1 MKNTISFLLLIFI
14 TSLISCSQEI
24 KESQISGKII
34 NATESTLKI
43 GSQTIPITEDGKFTF
58 IKVIERPILLDV
70 SYANWE
76 WTIFLKPGS
85 SFDVLIPGKSLETIE
100 YTGDLIYSNAYL
112 LETSSLT
119 NEINTFINK
128 NWVQFHQQNQTDYV
142 SAIDSLKG
150 LYLKHL
156 TIDSIRYATFSEEFI
171 KLWKAEINYGF
182 NKLILKYPKWH
193 FQFTG
198 NIVKLSRQTIYY
210 TKTAKIDCLEYIDL
224 PSYKKYTKTW
234 IDNESKTLVEKDTS
248 QKHYSL
254 KKIEAVFQILPE
266 IFNNP
271 YLRDFWLTEYLK
283 EHIDKNGVTN
293 SNQYVNQFNAICKTE
308 VFKNDIEQ
316 NVKSVLDARKDHGVN
331 IYKTENDFIL
341 EVHIF
346 KPKDFIITEKRP
358 AIVIFHGGGWVSGY
372 PSWAF
377 SRAKHFSDQGMIGI
391 AAQYRLSNY
400 KDVTPVEAMKDA
412 KDVFLWLRTNADSL
426 GIIPNRIAGEGWS
439 AGGHL
444 VTSAAIFVD
453 TLSSQKINSAPNALI
468 LTSPALDTDP
478 KHDGYFKS
486 LLGTR
491 DIDPNDL
498 SPVENVAE
506 GLELPPTLILQGRTD
521 RLTPTKYAQ
530 LFHDKMKASNYQC
543 ELVIYE
549 NCGHLFT
556 PSNLDDTGMPQ
567 PDKEILKKANK
578 KADEFLIKLGYIVE

>member
-1 MKNTISFLLLIFI
+1 M
-14 TSLISCSQEI
+14 
-24 KESQISGKII
+24 
-34 NATESTLKI
+34 
-43 GSQTIPITEDGKFTF
+43 
-58 IKVIERPILLDV
+58 
-70 SYANWE
+70 E
-76 WTIFLKPGS
+76 WIIFLKPGS
-85 SFDVLIPGKSLETIE
+85 SFDVLIPGKRLETIE
-100 YTGDLIYSNAYL
+100 YIGELISSNTYL
-112 LETSSLT
+112 FETSSLS
-119 NEINTFINK
+119 NEINAFFNK
-128 NWVQFHQQNQTDYV
+128 NWIQLHRQNQTDYI
-142 SAIDSLKG
+142 STIDSLKG

-156 TIDSIRYATFSEEFI
+156 TTDSKRYETFSKEFI
-171 KLWKAEINYGF
+171 KAWKAEIDYGF

-198 NIVKLSRQTIYY
+198 NIVKLSRQTIDYI
-210 TKTAKIDCLEYIDL
+210 KTSKIDCPEYIDL
-224 PSYKKYTKTW
+224 PSYKKYTKSW
-234 IDNESKTLVEKDTS
+234 IDYEFETLIEKDTS

-254 KKIEAVFQILPE
+254 KKIEATFQVISE
-266 IFNNP
+266 IFDNQ
-271 YLRDFWLTEYLK
+271 YLKDFWLAEYLK
-283 EHIDKNGVTN
+283 EHIDKNGIAN
-293 SNQYVNQFNAICKTE
+293 SKQYVNQFNVICKTE
-308 VFKNDIEQ
+308 VLKNIIEQ
-316 NVKSVLDARKDHGVN
+316 NVKSVLDARKDHEVK

-346 KPKDFIITEKRP
+346 KPKDFIVTEKRP
-358 AIVIFHGGGWVSGY
+358 VIVIFHGGGWVSGN

-377 SRAKHFSDQGMIGI
+377 DSAKHFSNQGMIGI
-391 AAQYRLSNY
+391 AVQYRLSNY
-400 KDVTPVEAMKDA
+400 KDITPVKAMKDA

-453 TLSSQKINSAPNALI
+453 TLSNQKINSAPNALI
-468 LTSPALDTDP
+468 LTSLVLDTDP

-506 GLELPPTLILQGRTD
+506 GLPLPPTLILQGRTD

-556 PSNLDDTGMPQ
+556 PSNLDDTGWPQ
-567 PDKEILKKANK
+567 PDKEISRKANN
-578 KADEFLIKLGYIVE
+578 KADDFLKELGYIIK

>member
-1 MKNTISFLLLIFI
+1 MKNTFSFLLLIFI

-24 KESQISGKII
+24 SESQISGRII

-70 SYANWE
+70 SYANLE
-76 WTIFLKPGS
+76 WTIFLKPES
-85 SFDVLIPGKSLETIE
+85 SIDVLIQGKSLETVE
-100 YTGDLIYSNAYL
+100 YTGELASSNTYL
-112 LETSSLT
+112 LETDSLS
-119 NEINTFINK
+119 NEINVFINK
-128 NWVQFHQQNQTDYV
+128 KWVQFHLQNQEDYI
-142 SAIDSLKG
+142 SSIDSLKG

-156 TIDSIRYATFSEEFI
+156 NVDSKRHETFSQEFI
-171 KLWKAEINYGF
+171 ELWKAEINYGF

-198 NIVKLSRQTIYY
+198 NKVELSRQTIDYI
-210 TKTAKIDCLEYIDL
+210 KTSKIDCPEYIDL
-224 PSYKKYTKTW
+224 SSYKKYTKTW
-234 IDNESKTLVEKDTS
+234 IDYESETLIEKDPS

-254 KKIEAVFQILPE
+254 KKIEATFQVISE
-266 IFNNP
+266 IFDNQ
-271 YLRDFWLTEYLK
+271 YLKDFWLAEYLK
-283 EHIDKNGVTN
+283 EHIDKNGIANGTQN
-293 SNQYVNQFNAICKTE
+293 MNQFNAICKTE
-308 VFKNDIEQ
+308 VLKNEIEQ
-316 NVKSVLDARKDHGVN
+316 YVESVLDTRKGHEVK
-331 IYKTENDFIL
+331 IYKTENEFIL

-346 KPKDFIITEKRP
+346 KPKDFIVTEKRP
-358 AIVIFHGGGWVSGY
+358 AIAIFHGGGWVSGN

-377 SRAKHFSDQGMIGI
+377 DRAKHFSNQGMIGI
-391 AAQYRLSNY
+391 AVQYRLSNY
-400 KDVTPVEAMKDA
+400 KDITPVEAMKDA

-426 GIIPNRIAGEGWS
+426 GIIPNKIAGEGWS

-444 VTSAAIFVD
+444 VTSAAIFVN
-453 TLSSQKINSAPNALI
+453 TLSNQKINSAPNALI

-491 DIDPNDL
+491 GIDPNDL

-506 GLELPPTLILQGRTD
+506 GLPLPPTLILQGRTD
-521 RLTPTKYAQ
+521 RLALTKYAQ

-567 PDKEILKKANK
+567 PDKEISKKADK

>member
-1 MKNTISFLLLIFI
+1 MKNTLSFLLLIFI
-14 TSLISCSQEI
+14 TSLVSCSQEI

-34 NATESTLKI
+34 NAIESTLKI
-43 GSQTIPITEDGKFTF
+43 GSQTVPITEDGKFTF

-70 SYANWE
+70 SYANLE
-76 WTIFLKPGS
+76 WTIFLKPES
-85 SFDVLIPGKSLETIE
+85 SFDVLISEKSLDAIE
-100 YTGDLIYSNAYL
+100 YTGELISSNTYL
-112 LETSSLT
+112 LETNSLSL
-119 NEINTFINK
+119 EINAVFEK
-128 NWVQFHQQNQTDYV
+128 NWVQFHRQNQTDYV
-142 SAIDSLKG
+142 STIDSLKG

-156 TIDSIRYATFSEEFI
+156 TLDSKRYETFSQEFI
-171 KLWKAEINYGF
+171 KLWKAQIDFEF
-182 NKLILKYPKWH
+182 NTLILRYPERY
-193 FQFTG
+193 FQFTD
-198 NIVKLSRQTIYY
+198 NKVELSRQTIDY
-210 TKTAKIDCLEYIDL
+210 TKTSKIDSPEYIDL
-224 PSYKKYTKTW
+224 PGYKKYTKTW
-234 IDNESKTLVEKDTS
+234 IDYQSETLIEKDPS

-283 EHIDKNGVTN
+283 EHIDKNGITN

-346 KPKDFIITEKRP
+346 RPKDFIITEKRP
-358 AIVIFHGGGWVSGY
+358 AIVIFHGGGWVDGY

-400 KDVTPVEAMKDA
+400 KDITPVEAMKDA

-444 VTSAAIFVD
+444 VTSAAIFPD

-468 LTSPALDTDP
+468 LKSPALDTDP
-478 KHDGYFKS
+478 KHGGYFKS

-506 GLELPPTLILQGRTD
+506 GLALPPTLILQGRTD
-521 RLTPTKYAQ
+521 SLAPTKYAQ

-567 PDKEILKKANK
+567 PDKDISKKANK
-578 KADEFLIKLGYIVE
+578 KADEFLKELGYIVK